1 MKQYRLFML
10 LASVFLLAGLNS
22 CLHEEFSEST
32 LPEKGLSLSL
42 NVISSSYAPT
52 GVENT
57 GTRTSEEDYTTR
69 FTSGDRIGILQ
80 IITPDDGEKQYKN
93 YCCTVDDDGNWS
105 SDQPL
110 IHQSGNVSYIAYYPY
125 QKVNDEAELN
135 AYLAD
140 FTPLQDQSTP
150 EGYTNS
156 DLMKGEGIVSNT
168 TLTVTLQHLMALICL
183 LYTSDAADE

>member
-22 CLHEEFSEST
+22 CSHEEFSEST

-42 NVISSSYAPT
+42 NVISSSYAPA

-69 FTSGDRIGILQ
+69 FTSSDRIGILQ
-80 IITPDDGEKQYKN
+80 IITPDNGEKQYKN

-110 IHQSGNVSYIAYYPY
+110 IHQSGNVNYIAYYPY

-168 TLTVTLQHLMALICL
+168 TLTVT
-183 LYTSDAADE
+183 